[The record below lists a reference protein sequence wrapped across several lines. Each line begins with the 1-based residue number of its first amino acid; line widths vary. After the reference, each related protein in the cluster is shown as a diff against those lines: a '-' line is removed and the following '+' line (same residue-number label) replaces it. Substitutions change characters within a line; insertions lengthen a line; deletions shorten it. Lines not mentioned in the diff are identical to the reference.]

1 MQLHKPF
8 YFNVR
13 CTGS

>member
-1 MQLHKPF
+1 MEEVAF

-13 CTGS
+13 APL

>member
-1 MQLHKPF
+1 MNF

-13 CTGS
+13 TTRV